1 MKRRD
6 TTRGDGSANVVL
18 VRNGVARESVGC
30 SPMVKPGIRVL
41 REAKS
46 RWANARAIWNQHA
59 YVATQICDGRDSVC
73 AALGPKWGAHG
84 MVPMDNV
91 PAWSFVRPGEVHPYD
106 AARANT
112 SGPWEKTWGAD
123 AAISHVLVD
132 RARCP
137 MLVAKVRVVNHGQV
151 PLRPGTRI
159 VLRSGY
165 GVVVGSTNTQRPL
178 QPGSAQMLEAPIE
191 GTSGEVTVIAEVDTD
206 DRTAECREDNN
217 TFGPVRLSCA
227 E

>member
-1 MKRRD
+1 MLPPPAPIS
-6 TTRGDGSANVVL
+6 TSSML
-18 VRNGVARESVGC
+18 
-30 SPMVKPGIRVL
+30 GIRTGSPL
-41 REAKS
+41 PFLKRCT
-46 RWANARAIWNQHA
+46 RAISN
-59 YVATQICDGRDSVC
+59 
-73 AALGPKWGAHG
+73 
-84 MVPMDNV
+84 
-91 PAWSFVRPGEVHPYD
+91 
-106 AARANT
+106 
-112 SGPWEKTWGAD
+112 
-123 AAISHVLVD
+123 VLVD

-178 QPGSAQMLEAPIE
+178 QPGSAQMLEVPIE